1 MDTHNFWVGV
11 VSRAHIYQGV
21 KDGFL
26 QLNHGKK
33 APVQRMNQGDGIVI
47 YSPRAEYPAGEALQ
61 KFTAIG
67 TVATGEIYQ
76 VEMSPDFKPYRL
88 DVNYSQCQQ
97 AAIKPLIETLSFIK
111 NKERWGATFRF
122 GLIQIEE
129 PDFLILAE
137 AMGCAQ
143 EFGETEL

>member
-1 MDTHNFWVGV
+1 MDTRKFWVGV
-11 VSRAHIYQGV
+11 VSRAHIEQGV

-33 APVQRMNQGDGIVI
+33 APVQRMNKGDGVVI
-47 YSPRAEYPAGEALQ
+47 YSPRAEYPDGEALQ

-67 TVATGEIYQ
+67 TVATGEVYQ
-76 VEMSPDFKPYRL
+76 VEISPDFKPYRL
-88 DVNYSQCQQ
+88 NVNYSQCQQ

-143 EFGETEL
+143 DFEQREL